1 MDMALKNQT
10 NNSNGTHVRPM
21 SLRAFLTRLIWLCML
36 PSLILTIYLAIDH
49 VQTLKMQCHQA
60 AISLA
65 HNTANMID
73 NYLRSQIISLE
84 VLAASPLLDD
94 SKRLPDA
101 FKEARSVGES
111 LGVHIILADTSMQM
125 VFNTRTPFD
134 AALPK
139 LPIPKGFAAAPNV
152 MKTQKPAVGDVFY
165 GPIAKA
171 DMVASVVPVIRNGQI
186 KFLFLIATELSQFQ
200 RLMDEV
206 ALPEHLS
213 VKILDG
219 TGKVIA
225 GRIPYSFQYEIA
237 KADGQFIEK
246 SHISP
251 WTVVVDVP
259 QCAYMPPI
267 ISSTI
272 TMTFAVIAAILG
284 GVLGGRMAGKGL
296 SRAVEGLSAKPL
308 PLTSRPL
315 ISDIETVRKRLT
327 DAMVAREAAEALK
340 QEVELRFQRLFDV
353 APLPMCFVKRDGSLG
368 ELNERFVKV
377 LGYTR
382 EDIPTFREWLILAYP
397 SPDYRDKVLA
407 AWDES
412 IRQALA
418 YGRDILPAEYVVTC
432 KNGEERIMLISGAIM
447 GDGYLATFFDITE
460 RKKAEK
466 ALVESEARFR
476 ILAEGAFEEVVVS
489 RDGIFLDFNEV
500 FSSICGY
507 TAQELVGSRV
517 LEIVAPEFR
526 DLVQEHI
533 MSGNVEAYESVLI
546 HKDGRVIPVQIKAKN
561 IPYMGGVARLTS
573 VRSVE
578 SIKKAEEVQKR
589 LATAITQAAEA
600 ILITDAE
607 GIIQYVNP
615 ALERISGFS
624 SAETL
629 GHTPRIFKSGE
640 HDDIFY
646 QKLWATIKAGNIW
659 SGRLINRR
667 KDGKLYYEQATIS
680 PVIDDSGKIVNFV
693 AVKRDITEFL
703 DVTNQLFQSQKMEA
717 IGTLAGGI
725 AHDFNNILQ
734 ISLGYSQLLAADKNL
749 PPNLREDAMNIYEAS
764 KRGADLVHR
773 LLTFSKKTVAQLKP
787 LKLNDRINEIRKM
800 LVRTIP
806 KNIDMQLMLAEDLA
820 TINADPIQIDQVIM
834 NVVVNARDA
843 MPDGGVLTIETS
855 NVTLDEEYLK
865 THLNIK
871 PGRYVLLALTD
882 TGIGMDEQTMSRIF
896 EPFYTTKEHGHGTG
910 LGLSVVFGIIR
921 QHGGFIRYYSQPGF
935 GTTCKIYFP
944 ALTSDETQV
953 EPVAEKKP
961 RGGSETILIVDDEE
975 QIIDFLNRALEKAGY
990 TVINA
995 RNGQEALDLYCRNRE
1010 RISLVILDLI
1020 MPEMDGK
1027 KCLEEL
1033 LKVDKSVKVLIA
1045 SGFSAN
1051 GRIGEVVR
1059 TGARGFVT
1067 KPFDVGQILNM
1078 IRDVIDGRP

>member
-1 MDMALKNQT
+1 
-10 NNSNGTHVRPM
+10 
-21 SLRAFLTRLIWLCML
+21 
-36 PSLILTIYLAIDH
+36 
-49 VQTLKMQCHQA
+49 
-60 AISLA
+60 
-65 HNTANMID
+65 
-73 NYLRSQIISLE
+73 
-84 VLAASPLLDD
+84 
-94 SKRLPDA
+94 
-101 FKEARSVGES
+101 
-111 LGVHIILADTSMQM
+111 
-125 VFNTRTPFD
+125 
-134 AALPK
+134 
-139 LPIPKGFAAAPNV
+139 
-152 MKTQKPAVGDVFY
+152 
-165 GPIAKA
+165 
-171 DMVASVVPVIRNGQI
+171 
-186 KFLFLIATELSQFQ
+186 
-200 RLMDEV
+200 
-206 ALPEHLS
+206 
-213 VKILDG
+213 
-219 TGKVIA
+219 
-225 GRIPYSFQYEIA
+225 
-237 KADGQFIEK
+237 
-246 SHISP
+246 
-251 WTVVVDVP
+251 
-259 QCAYMPPI
+259 
-267 ISSTI
+267 
-272 TMTFAVIAAILG
+272 
-284 GVLGGRMAGKGL
+284 
-296 SRAVEGLSAKPL
+296 
-308 PLTSRPL
+308 
-315 ISDIETVRKRLT
+315 
-327 DAMVAREAAEALK
+327 
-340 QEVELRFQRLFDV
+340 
-353 APLPMCFVKRDGSLG
+353 
-368 ELNERFVKV
+368 
-377 LGYTR
+377 
-382 EDIPTFREWLILAYP
+382 
-397 SPDYRDKVLA
+397 
-407 AWDES
+407 
-412 IRQALA
+412 
-418 YGRDILPAEYVVTC
+418 
-432 KNGEERIMLISGAIM
+432 
-447 GDGYLATFFDITE
+447 
-460 RKKAEK
+460 
-466 ALVESEARFR
+466 
-476 ILAEGAFEEVVVS
+476 
-489 RDGIFLDFNEV
+489 
-500 FSSICGY
+500 
-507 TAQELVGSRV
+507 
-517 LEIVAPEFR
+517 
-526 DLVQEHI
+526 
-533 MSGNVEAYESVLI
+533 
-546 HKDGRVIPVQIKAKN
+546 
-561 IPYMGGVARLTS
+561 
-573 VRSVE
+573 
-578 SIKKAEEVQKR
+578 
-589 LATAITQAAEA
+589 
-600 ILITDAE
+600 
-607 GIIQYVNP
+607 
-615 ALERISGFS
+615 
-624 SAETL
+624 
-629 GHTPRIFKSGE
+629 
-640 HDDIFY
+640 
-646 QKLWATIKAGNIW
+646 
-659 SGRLINRR
+659 
-667 KDGKLYYEQATIS
+667 
-680 PVIDDSGKIVNFV
+680 
-693 AVKRDITEFL
+693 
-703 DVTNQLFQSQKMEA
+703 MEA

-921 QHGGFIRYYSQPGF
+921 QHGGFIRYNSQPGF